1 MTPSTTSASATSSD
15 TPSGTRS
22 ARRPIVGRTTKE
34 STPAW
39 PDPVLPP
46 AGSPNVVVILLD
58 DTGFSHL
65 SCFGSVIETPNF
77 DRLAAGGLRYTNFHT
92 TALCSPT
99 RACLLT
105 GRNHH
110 SVGMRALSNFDDG
123 FENMR
128 GRIAASAAT
137 IAEVLQ
143 PRGYSTFAV
152 GKWHLAPMREASA
165 AGPFGDW
172 PLGRGF
178 DRYYGFHQGE
188 MDQFHP
194 ELYQDNAMTDPP
206 RTPAEGYILTDDL
219 VDRSLQMIRNKHS
232 LVPERPFFLYLA
244 LGAMHA
250 PHQAPDEYLQKY
262 RGRFDE
268 GWDVIRKRVYERQ
281 LEMGIIPPGT
291 QLAPR
296 NRGVKPWDELT
307 VDEQRLACR
316 LQEAFAAMLDHT
328 DAQIGRV
335 LDDLDRLG
343 LADNTL
349 IFALSDNG
357 ASQEGFATGVCDTFQ
372 YFNGVQP
379 SVADGI
385 ARLDDIGTRRSN
397 NNYPWGWAQVG
408 NTPSKRYK
416 QDTHGGGVR
425 DPLIVRWPAGIDAS
439 VVGGI
444 RRQFHHVIDLAPTI
458 YDALGID
465 APASVKGVAQQAI
478 EGVSLR
484 YSFAPEAVDS
494 VAVPTMKK
502 SQYFEMR
509 GHRAIWSDGWK
520 AVSYH
525 LPGTTLDD
533 DVWEL
538 YHLDEDFSEC
548 NDLAE
553 AEPPR
558 LRRMVDL
565 FWIEAGR
572 YGVLPIEE
580 DRSNLFSG
588 HQTPGTPA
596 SRHTFTYYPPIDRIP
611 PDGAPALGTRTWTM
625 TFDLERSATDAGVLL
640 SYGTINNGLVVY
652 VDVDGHLVYD
662 HNAFTLHS
670 VARSASPVPAGDV
683 RVEVKQHRVK
693 GGPAKAEL
701 YVAGELVGEQI
712 IPFVPAMISPVGI
725 DVGRNLSGVSDA
737 YEPPFTFTGRI
748 TRIVIDTKPSM
759 SPKDEFAIALVA
771 ALATQ

>member
-1 MTPSTTSASATSSD
+1 
-15 TPSGTRS
+15 
-22 ARRPIVGRTTKE
+22 
-34 STPAW
+34 
-39 PDPVLPP
+39 
-46 AGSPNVVVILLD
+46 
-58 DTGFSHL
+58 
-65 SCFGSVIETPNF
+65 
-77 DRLAAGGLRYTNFHT
+77 
-92 TALCSPT
+92 
-99 RACLLT
+99 
-105 GRNHH
+105 
-110 SVGMRALSNFDDG
+110 MRALSNFDDG

-128 GRIAASAAT
+128 GRIAASAST

-143 PRGYSTFAV
+143 PRGYATYAV

-165 AGPFGDW
+165 VGPFGDW

-206 RTPAEGYILTDDL
+206 RTPEEGYILTDDL
-219 VDRSLQMIRNKHS
+219 VDRALQMVRNKHS

-250 PHQAPDEYLQKY
+250 PHQAPDAYLAKY
-262 RGRFDE
+262 RGQFDE

-281 LEMGIIPPGT
+281 LELGVIPLGT

-296 NRGVKPWDELT
+296 NKGVKPWDELSA
-307 VDEQRLACR
+307 DEKTLACR

-328 DAQIGRV
+328 DAQIGRL
-335 LDDLDRLG
+335 LDELDRLG
-343 LADNTL
+343 VADNTL

-357 ASQEGFATGVCDTFQ
+357 ASQEGFATGITDTFQ
-372 YFNGVQP
+372 YFNGTPP
-379 SVADGI
+379 SVADGL

-439 VVGGI
+439 ANGGI

-458 YDALGID
+458 YEVLGLD
-465 APASVKGVAQQAI
+465 VPTSVKGVAQQPI
-478 EGVSLR
+478 EGLSLA
-484 YSFAPEAVDS
+484 YSFAPGAADS
-494 VAVPTMKK
+494 VAVPTPKTT
-502 SQYFEMR
+502 QYFEMR

-520 AVSYH
+520 AVSFH
-525 LPGTTLDD
+525 HQGHTLDE

-553 AEPPR
+553 TEPAR
-558 LRRMVDL
+558 LRRMIEL
-565 FWIEAGR
+565 FWIDAGR

-580 DRSNLFSG
+580 DRANLFAG
-588 HQTPGTPA
+588 HFTPGTPTA
-596 SRHTFTYYPPIDRIP
+596 RHSFTYYPPIDRIP

-625 TFDLERSATDAGVLL
+625 TFSIERDATDVGALI
-640 SYGTINNGLVVY
+640 SYGTINNGLVVFI
-652 VDVDGHLVYD
+652 DASGHLVYD
-662 HNAFTLHS
+662 HNAFTKHT
-670 VARSASPVPAGDV
+670 VTRSPAPLPVGAIE
-683 RVEVKQHRVK
+683 VEVRQHRVK

-701 YVAGELVGEQI
+701 VVDGQIVSGQMIPLV
-712 IPFVPAMISPVGI
+712 PNMISPVGI
-725 DVGRNLSGVSDA
+725 DIGRNVSGVSDA
-737 YEPPFTFTGRI
+737 FTPPFTFTGKI
-748 TRIVIDTKPSM
+748 TKLVVDTKPGM
-759 SPKDEFAIALVA
+759 SPAEEFAIAIAA

>member
-1 MTPSTTSASATSSD
+1 MSAT
-15 TPSGTRS
+15 RQ
-22 ARRPIVGRTTKE
+22 PIVGRTTRE
-34 STPAW
+34 SIPAW

-46 AGSPNVVVILLD
+46 PGSPNVLVLLLD

-65 SCFGSVIETPNF
+65 GCFGSVIETPNF

-137 IAEVLQ
+137 VAEVLQ
-143 PRGYSTFAV
+143 PKGYATYAV

-188 MDQFHP
+188 MDHFHP

-206 RTPAEGYILTDDL
+206 RQPKDGYHLTEDL
-219 VDRSLQMIRNKHS
+219 VDRALQMIRNKHS

-250 PHQAPDEYLQKY
+250 PHQAPDSFLQKY

-268 GWDVIRKRVYERQ
+268 GWDVIRQRVYQRQ
-281 LEMGIIPPGT
+281 LDMGIIPPGT

-296 NRGVKPWDELT
+296 NKGVKPWDELT

-328 DAQIGRV
+328 DVQIGRL
-335 LDDLDRLG
+335 LDELDRMD
-343 LADNTL
+343 LAENTL
-349 IFALSDNG
+349 MFALSDNG
-357 ASQEGFATGVCDTFQ
+357 ASQEGLATGVCDTFQ
-372 YFNGVQP
+372 YFNGIPTTVEE
-379 SVADGI
+379 GI
-385 ARLDDIGTRRSN
+385 VRLDDIGSRRSN

-425 DPLIVRWPAGIDAS
+425 DPLIVRWPAGIDPAS
-439 VVGGI
+439 AGGI
-444 RRQFHHVIDLAPTI
+444 RHQFHHVIDLAPTI
-458 YDALGID
+458 YEVLGIEL
-465 APASVKGVAQQAI
+465 PSSVKGVAQQPI
-478 EGVSLR
+478 EGLSLA
-484 YSFAPEAVDS
+484 YSFAPAAADS
-494 VAVPTMKK
+494 AAAPTPKK
-502 SQYFEMR
+502 TQYFEMR
-509 GHRAIWSDGWK
+509 GHRAIWADGWK
-520 AVSYH
+520 AVSFH
-525 LPGTTLDD
+525 HPGNSLDD

-538 YHLDEDFSEC
+538 YHLDADFSEC
-548 NDLAE
+548 HDLAE
-553 AEPPR
+553 ADPER
-558 LRRMVDL
+558 LHRMIEL

-580 DRSNLFSG
+580 DRANLFAG
-588 HQTPGTPA
+588 HFTPGTPSA
-596 SRHTFTYYPPIDRIP
+596 RHRFTYYPPIDRIP
-611 PDGAPALGTRTWTM
+611 PDGAPALGTRSWTM
-625 TFDLERSATDAGVLL
+625 RFDVERNTHDVGALI
-640 SYGTINNGLVVY
+640 SYGTVNNGLVVY
-652 VDVDGHLVYD
+652 IDHHGHLVYD
-662 HNAFTLHS
+662 HNCFTKHT
-670 VARSASPVPAGDV
+670 VVRSADPVPAGV
-683 RVEVKQHRVK
+683 VELGVNQHRVK
-693 GGPAKAEL
+693 GGPAKAEVL
-701 YVAGELVGEQI
+701 VNGKIVGEHI
-712 IPFVPAMISPVGI
+712 IPVVPSMISPVGI
-725 DVGRNLSGVSDA
+725 DIGRNLSGVSDA

-748 TRIVIDTKPSM
+748 AMVVIDTMPGM
-759 SPKDEFAIALVA
+759 SPKDEFALTMAA